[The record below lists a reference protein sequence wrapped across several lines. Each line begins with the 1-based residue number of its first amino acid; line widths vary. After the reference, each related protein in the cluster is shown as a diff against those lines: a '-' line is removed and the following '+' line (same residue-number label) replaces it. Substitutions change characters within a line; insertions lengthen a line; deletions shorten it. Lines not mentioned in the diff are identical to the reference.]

1 MKTLYI
7 DCGMGAAGD
16 MLTAALLE
24 LFPHPEEIIEKL
36 NTFDIPHV
44 QFSMEKSTKCG
55 ITGTHVSVKVHGH
68 EEHEHSH
75 ENHHHHEHTHSHNTL
90 HGIEH
95 ILSHMKISEKI
106 KTDVM
111 NVYSLIA

>member
-36 NTFDIPHV
+36 NTFGIPHV
-44 QFSMEKSTKCG
+44 QFFMEKSTKCG

-75 ENHHHHEHTHSHNTL
+75 ENHHPW
-90 HGIEH
+90 
-95 ILSHMKISEKI
+95 
-106 KTDVM
+106 
-111 NVYSLIA
+111 